1 MKKKSGKKKSGSKK
15 KNGSKKLWIGLVVC
29 ALAIIAIAAG
39 IILRNMRNGWKE
51 MDGVTKYLKNG
62 KEVAR
67 LVSRQKAVSFLTDS
81 LTGVLA
87 NDYDYKAERAERY
100 ERK

>member
-62 KEVAR
+62 KEVTGINTIDGTQYIFDESGQ
-67 LVSRQKAVSFLTDS
+67 LYIGWFL
-81 LTGVLA
+81 
-87 NDYDYKAERAERY
+87 Y
-100 ERK
+100 EGKT